1 MKNALLLR
9 DTYDAFSMCDGE
21 RIVRNAKFE
30 FLCADVRK
38 HTKYK
43 FLLWRFV
50 AYIIALLSP
59 KQAYEYILNCASSTT
74 WGGGGIGKNIP
85 NDNLVELMVQLVK
98 KKLRVQGSNFT
109 YASAVKAALSSQVQ
123 DEIKIITYKNSSR
136 NQREN
141 VELKQTCN
149 RTLKLYGKRT
159 NEGEYLFVH
168 FWWRI

>member
-1 MKNALLLR
+1 M
-9 DTYDAFSMCDGE
+9 
-21 RIVRNAKFE
+21 
-30 FLCADVRK
+30 
-38 HTKYK
+38 
-43 FLLWRFV
+43 
-50 AYIIALLSP
+50 
-59 KQAYEYILNCASSTT
+59 
-74 WGGGGIGKNIP
+74 GGGIGKNIP